1 MMLGLQNNMRWW
13 RIPLLVFSLAAGNI
27 CLPATGRILFAPP
40 LPLRSLSHLDWAM
53 ADFDGDSQPDV
64 AITKMEAR
72 GSGFVYWLELD
83 LSTNH
88 GSDSPARRSGLPA
101 IASSKFGLHLTPR
114 DVDGDHDLDIVVTM
128 GIARQPV
135 AVWINDGQGRFAEGD
150 LAAYPALTCLEDL
163 SLCAESRPYTTPLL
177 YDQGRRSWIGLI
189 PGNLSHSIPRCGAR
203 SARGADLL
211 IPRFPA
217 DRRLARAPPS
227 VL

>member
-1 MMLGLQNNMRWW
+1 MMLGLQDNMRWW
-13 RIPLLVFSLAAGNI
+13 RIPLLVFSLAAGNV
-27 CLPATGRILFAPP
+27 CLPATGTVLSAPAP
-40 LPLRSLSHLDWAM
+40 PLRSLGHLDWAM
-53 ADFDGDSQPDV
+53 ADFDGDSRPDLAV
-64 AITKMEAR
+64 TKMEAR

-83 LSTNH
+83 LSTNRGG
-88 GSDSPARRSGLPA
+88 GSAVQPGLPA

-163 SLCAESRPYTTPLL
+163 SLCAQSRPQATPLL
-177 YDQGRRSWIGLI
+177 YNQGRRSWIGLN
-189 PGNLSHSIPRCGAR
+189 PGYLLQSIPRSDAG
-203 SARGADLL
+203 SARGPELL
-211 IPRFPA
+211 ISRFPA

>member
-1 MMLGLQNNMRWW
+1 MRWW
-13 RIPLLVFSLAAGNI
+13 RIPLLVLSLAAGNV
-27 CLPATGRILFAPP
+27 CLPATSAILSAPA

-53 ADFDGDSQPDV
+53 ADFDGDSRPDV

-72 GSGFVYWLELD
+72 GASFVYWLELD

-88 GSDSPARRSGLPA
+88 GGESPAQPGFPA

-128 GIARQPV
+128 GIARLPV

-150 LAAYPALTCLEDL
+150 LAAYPALTCLDDL
-163 SLCAESRPYTTPLL
+163 SLCAESRPQTAPLL

-189 PGNLSHSIPRCGAR
+189 PAHLLQSIPHSDTR
-203 SARGADLL
+203 SARGLELL
-211 IPRFPA
+211 ISRFPA

>member
-1 MMLGLQNNMRWW
+1 MRWW
-13 RIPLLVFSLAAGNI
+13 RIPLLVFSLAAGNV
-27 CLPATGRILFAPP
+27 CLPATSAILSAPA
-40 LPLRSLSHLDWAM
+40 LPLRSLTHLDWAM
-53 ADFDGDSQPDV
+53 ADFDGDSLPDV

-72 GSGFVYWLELD
+72 GAGFVYWLELD

-88 GSDSPARRSGLPA
+88 GGESPAQPGFPA

-163 SLCAESRPYTTPLL
+163 SLCAQSRPETSPLL
-177 YDQGRRSWIGLI
+177 YDQGRRSSIGLI
-189 PGNLSHSIPRCGAR
+189 VSNLSQSVPPSDVRPTSR
-203 SARGADLL
+203 PELL
-211 IPRFPA
+211 ISRFPTGQ
-217 DRRLARAPPS
+217 RLARAPPS